1 MRGTTGDSVI
11 GCDRTGLCGA
21 RGGFLGLQ
29 RSNALAGVLAGVIAM
44 LATPAMAQ
52 TSFSYWVSM
61 RGVAAE
67 TQPSFVVLS
76 AVPTATQTV
85 AFPGCHGRTWYLE
98 AAAAASVQAA
108 RAVGET
114 VQIHRGPPGSSPSG
128 STVIC
133 LIQADG

>member
-11 GCDRTGLCGA
+11 GCGRTGLCGA
-21 RGGFLGLQ
+21 RCGFLSPQ
-29 RSNALAGVLAGVIAM
+29 RCFLLAGVLAVAIAM
-44 LATPAMAQ
+44 LTIPVMAQ
-52 TSFSYWVSM
+52 PSFSYWISM

-67 TQPSFVVLS
+67 AQPSFVVLS

-85 AFPGCHGRTWYLE
+85 AFAGCHGRTWYLD

-108 RAVGET
+108 RAAGET
-114 VQIHRGPPGSSPSG
+114 VQVHRGPSGSSPAG